1 MNYSGKYTTRDA
13 KRAGMREKQPKKKT
27 QNDMAGI
34 EERTADTILQK
45 PETVTVGGKEYE
57 VAPPS
62 IATLVLASKYISRL
76 PQVKLDQDNVLGDVL
91 AVAKDCGVIGDIL
104 AILILGAK
112 ESEKAAD
119 SCVPSLI
126 SRIFRWNVE
135 TKRERL
141 AKELLEAMKPRDA
154 YSLLAKL
161 VGNLQIADF
170 FGLTTFLIG
179 VNMTKATK
187 VETETTASGR

>member
-1 MNYSGKYTTRDA
+1 
-13 KRAGMREKQPKKKT
+13 
-27 QNDMAGI
+27 MAGI

-45 PETVTVGGKEYE
+45 PEAVTVGGKEYE

-76 PQVKLDQDNVLGDVL
+76 PRVELDKENVLGGVL
-91 AVAKDCGVIGDIL
+91 AVAKDCGMIGDIL
-104 AILILGAK
+104 AILILGARQ
-112 ESEKAAD
+112 SEETVEGRFR
-119 SCVPSLI
+119 SFI
-126 SRIFRWNVE
+126 SRILKRKVE

-141 AKELLEAMKPRDA
+141 AKTLLENMKPRDA

-187 VETETTASGR
+187 VVTETTASGR

>member
-1 MNYSGKYTTRDA
+1 
-13 KRAGMREKQPKKKT
+13 
-27 QNDMAGI
+27 MAGI

-62 IATLVLASKYISRL
+62 IATLVLASKYIARL
-76 PQVKLDQDNVLGDVL
+76 PRVELDKENVLGGVL
-91 AVAKDCGVIGDIL
+91 AVAKDCGMIGDIL

-112 ESEKAAD
+112 RSEEDAD
-119 SCVPSLI
+119 RAPSFIRRI
-126 SRIFRWNVE
+126 SNRKKE

-187 VETETTASGR
+187 VVTETTASGR